1 MAPRAEPWLPEKLHK
16 RAPLNSIAEP

>member
-1 MAPRAEPWLPEKLHK
+1 MAPRAEPWLPDKLHK